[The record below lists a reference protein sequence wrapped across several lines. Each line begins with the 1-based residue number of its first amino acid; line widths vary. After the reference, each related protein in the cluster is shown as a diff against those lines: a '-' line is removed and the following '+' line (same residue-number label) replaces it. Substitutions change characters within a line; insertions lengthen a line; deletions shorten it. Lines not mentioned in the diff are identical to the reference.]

1 MNLFQLLLVLRELPQ
16 DRLTR
21 CSAKLSPS
29 LFVTGCDPSPPP
41 LCGGHELDQWH
52 VCRWSIHMPLALGVE
67 LRHESTELGRPI
79 TVSPIRM
86 DQSFGLTAALCHPH
100 EEFGSADEGSAR
112 SQSNLPI
119 AKSVTHTD
127 LMRRVEKNFIAL
139 SACDCTSQPRGCRN
153 RAQRGKPRFG
163 QNFSCVVLCRH
174 LR

>member
-1 MNLFQLLLVLRELPQ
+1 
-16 DRLTR
+16 
-21 CSAKLSPS
+21 
-29 LFVTGCDPSPPP
+29 
-41 LCGGHELDQWH
+41 
-52 VCRWSIHMPLALGVE
+52 MPLALGVE

-127 LMRRVEKNFIAL
+127 LMRRVEKN
-139 SACDCTSQPRGCRN
+139 S
-153 RAQRGKPRFG
+153 
-163 QNFSCVVLCRH
+163 
-174 LR
+174 